1 MLRLALVSAL
11 AALGACSN
19 PDAAPTSAGAAVAES
34 VAVTTLAQ
42 ADVTPAAPPV
52 SNAIPDAAPE
62 APRDTTDAQAR
73 TVQTFER
80 IVADADSQRVAE
92 RPFGEVVQW
101 VGEQLVGRPYVA
113 GMLDAGPTETLVAD
127 LTAFDCVLYV
137 ENVIAIARVLA
148 LGTPTYDA
156 YTAELRSLRYR
167 DDDVQYCARL
177 HYFSDW
183 IRDNEARGAVENVT
197 AAVGGEPFDK
207 QITFMGEHRDAY
219 PQLAD
224 DATYQCVLDMESELA
239 AVDLFYIPQNRI
251 AQAYD
256 QLRPGDVIAT
266 ATSIGGL
273 DVTHTG
279 FVHKGDSHTGF
290 MHASLSSNRVKVS
303 DDLQTYVQGI
313 RSQVGVVVARPRDP
327 RG

>member
-207 QITFMGEHRDAY
+207 DRSRSWA
-219 PQLAD
+219 
-224 DATYQCVLDMESELA
+224 S
-239 AVDLFYIPQNRI
+239 
-251 AQAYD
+251 
-256 QLRPGDVIAT
+256 T
-266 ATSIGGL
+266 ATPTPNSP
-273 DVTHTG
+273 TTRRTSASSTWNRSWRPSTFFTSPKTG
-279 FVHKGDSHTGF
+279 SPRRTTSSARATSSRRRR
-290 MHASLSSNRVKVS
+290 ASAGS
-303 DDLQTYVQGI
+303 T
-313 RSQVGVVVARPRDP
+313 
-327 RG
+327 